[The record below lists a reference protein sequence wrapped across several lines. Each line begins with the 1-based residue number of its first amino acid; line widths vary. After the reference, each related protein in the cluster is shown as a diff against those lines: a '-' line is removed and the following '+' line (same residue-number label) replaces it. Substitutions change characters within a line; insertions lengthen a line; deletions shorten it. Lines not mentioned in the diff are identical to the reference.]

1 MLRRAHKRTILIVAF
16 GAGLL
21 CLTAYAARTAPKSAE
36 PEPEA
41 EPGVVR
47 CANLTYGA
55 NKTSKCFSDKFL
67 EQAAKDT
74 NIRTHRRFIPAKL
87 DSRDLYQY
95 PFAIMT
101 GEGKFKL
108 TDPQRRNMQ
117 RYLSRGGFI
126 VASAGCSSPQWNKSF
141 RSEIKQV
148 FPDLT
153 LKRLQA
159 THPVFHSVYDI
170 TTSKHKRGRSRLPH
184 LEGLKLDGR
193 LVLVYSPEGLNDTGN
208 AGKNCCCCGGNEV
221 KDAKRLNVNLLAYA
235 LTH

>member
-1 MLRRAHKRTILIVAF
+1 MIRRAHKHTILIVGI

-36 PEPEA
+36 PEP
-41 EPGVVR
+41 GVVR

-55 NKTSKCFSDKFL
+55 NKTSECFSDKFL
-67 EQAAKDT
+67 EQAGKDT
-74 NIRTHRRFIPAKL
+74 NIRTHRRFIPVKL
-87 DSRDLYQY
+87 DSRDLYRH

-108 TDPQRRNMQ
+108 TEAQRRNMR

-126 VASAGCSSPQWNKSF
+126 VASAGCSSPEWNDSF
-141 RSEIKQV
+141 RSEMKKI
-148 FPDLT
+148 FSDLEM
-153 LKRLQA
+153 KRLNA

-170 TTSKHKRGRSRLPH
+170 TTSKHKRGSSRLPH
-184 LEGLKLDGR
+184 LEGLKMDGR
-193 LVLVYSPEGLNDTGN
+193 LVLIYSPEGLNDTAN
-208 AGKNCCCCGGNEV
+208 AGENCCCCGGNEV
-221 KDAKRLNVNLLAYA
+221 KDAKRLNINLLAYA